1 MLTAKELADIRD
13 DVAELLPDTCQIIV
27 VSSNQDASGW
37 GTADSETVRATVACR
52 LDAINQRTN
61 TDALTEH
68 LQSGKVLYQLTI
80 PYDADIRDSDTVRHN
95 SKDYQVLY
103 VHREQTKA
111 FVRRAVLG
119 FIYDGSAD

>member
-1 MLTAKELADIRD
+1 MLTDKEQADIRGD
-13 DVAELLPDTCQIIV
+13 MAELLPDTCQIIA

-37 GTADSETVRATVACR
+37 GTSDTETVRATVACR

-68 LQSGKVLYQLTI
+68 LQSGKVLYQLTV
-80 PYDADIRDSDTVRHN
+80 PYNADIRDSDMIRHN
-95 SKDYQVLY
+95 GKDYQVLY
-103 VHREQTKA
+103 VHLEQTMR

-119 FIYDGSAD
+119 FLYDGVDD